1 MWQRSLRPVRSDMDP
16 MIVEHARNVSEV
28 FGGGAP
34 VHVARPPDPGQPV
47 ARYVP
52 AIDRAR
58 NELGLKVWISEAEA
72 IRRTM
77 NWLGRPTGSPCKR
90 HLAPPESYHETLLNH
105 ERR

>member
-1 MWQRSLRPVRSDMDP
+1 
-16 MIVEHARNVSEV
+16 MIVEHTRNVSDA
-28 FGGGAP
+28 FGVGAP
-34 VHVARPPDPGQPV
+34 VHVARPPDPTQRV
-47 ARYVP
+47 TRCVP